1 MSEPITLNNGV
12 GSELDAIAASTLD
25 LVEERA
31 LVDAFLNERGEVLA
45 DDIKEETR
53 VSFARSLRELGLRP
67 IDLADAATKTKFDK
81 GDFDEYFAVAW
92 QDARKKKAGNDPID
106 TIRNQG
112 TANWNFEVKLFDA
125 LDQQGIIQE
134 NIRAAGALDYVYV
147 LGEKMGIFRLA
158 DALVLRWASGEIDIG
173 QPGNNYAPSGKFAVV
188 DKMYR
193 YFKLRQERLSDEERA
208 SVYRRVIAKGDGEL
222 LSRMVPNEGF
232 PNLWGNLM
240 QEFVSYI
247 RKLEDS
253 YGDEGLVSRTPIYEA
268 TKLLQV
274 NLSENMTGMALMQTR
289 EMYFQ
294 LDEAMAILGDPAV
307 VQSVVGGRRLN
318 VWSCIEALAREELQ
332 VSLNT
337 AALRSEAQ
345 NGNAVFKWV
354 SEFDKS
360 AVADSA
366 FRAARDAAESYIL
379 AQAALGDAP
388 LPNGDEEASEGD
400 DFATEGET
408 DNDDFGDF

>member
-1 MSEPITLNNGV
+1 MTEPITLNNGV
-12 GSELDAIAASTLD
+12 GAELDAIAASTLD
-25 LVEERA
+25 LAHERE
-31 LVDAFLNERGEVLA
+31 LVDAFLGRGEVVGDNVNESGKLELA
-45 DDIKEETR
+45 R
-53 VSFARSLRELGLRP
+53 ALRELGLAP
-67 IDLADAATKTKFDK
+67 INLQDAPTKDKFDK
-81 GDFDEYFAVAW
+81 GAYDEYFAVAW
-92 QDARKKKAGNDPID
+92 QEARKKKAGSDPID

-134 NIRAAGALDYVYV
+134 NIRAAGALDYVFV

-173 QPGNNYAPSGKFAVV
+173 QPGGSYVPAGKFAVV

-193 YFKLRQERLSDEERA
+193 YFKLREERLSSEERA
-208 SVYRRVIAKGDGEL
+208 IVYRRVLAKGDGEL
-222 LSRMVPNEGF
+222 LTRMVPNDGF
-232 PNLWGNLM
+232 PHLWGSLM

-247 RKLEDS
+247 RKLEES

-289 EMYFQ
+289 EMYSQ
-294 LDEAMAILGDPAV
+294 LEEAMTILGDPAV
-307 VQSVVGGRRLN
+307 VQAVVGGRRLN
-318 VWSCIEALAREELQ
+318 VWSCIEALAREELG

-360 AVADSA
+360 SVADSA
-366 FRAARDAAESYIL
+366 FRSAREAAEAYIL
-379 AQAALGDAP
+379 AQAALGDVP
-388 LPNGDEEASEGD
+388 LPGPETDTEERD
-400 DFATEGET
+400 DFASET
-408 DNDDFGDF
+408 TDDFGDF